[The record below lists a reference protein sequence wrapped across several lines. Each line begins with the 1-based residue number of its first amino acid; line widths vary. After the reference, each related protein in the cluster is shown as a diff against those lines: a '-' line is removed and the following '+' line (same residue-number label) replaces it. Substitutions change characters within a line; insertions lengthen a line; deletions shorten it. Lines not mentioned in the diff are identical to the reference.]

1 MRLYTEISFNDFGI
15 FLYSINMNSTRVF
28 LKTQEYNG
36 YLYVGTRHA
45 VSLRKY
51 KISMENDK

>member
-28 LKTQEYNG
+28 LKTQEFIES
-36 YLYVGTRHA
+36 V
-45 VSLRKY
+45 
-51 KISMENDK
+51 DKVWY